1 VESYRFLYDI
11 ALILLST
18 KIFGLLTRKLQMPQ
32 VVGALIAGIIFG
44 PALFNIL
51 HLPGFLEP
59 FFLKPTD
66 FLSHL
71 SEIGVIVIMFSA
83 GMTTDIHEL
92 KNAGKSGFLVAL
104 IGVLVPLGLGALLG
118 FLFSPDEA
126 GPNLI
131 LQHIFIGTI
140 LTATSVSITVETLK
154 EIGKLNSKVGNTILA
169 AALIDDV
176 MGLVVLTIVTSLAG
190 ADVNIWMVL
199 LKIVLFFV
207 FVAVMAFLGIKGFT
221 WYENRYNKNL
231 HRFPLL
237 AFVLCLGMAFVAER
251 IFGVADIIGAFSAG
265 VIIANTPKGAYI
277 DSKFQPLSYL
287 LLTPIFFANIGL
299 KVAIPEMSWQIV
311 VFAILL
317 VVVAI
322 GSKLIG
328 CGLGAKACGFN
339 WKESVQVGLGMACRG
354 EVALIVANKG
364 AAMGLMPDAYFGPVI
379 IMVVCCAV
387 FTPIALKIAF
397 RVKPSLHA
405 IPETEPSSPLVDRYE
420 LTAKLDDMIDEDA
433 RKLFFK
439 EEQETPKTESTK
451 NKK

>member
-1 VESYRFLYDI
+1 MESYRFLFDI
-11 ALILLST
+11 ALILLTT
-18 KIFGLLTRKLQMPQ
+18 KLFGLLTRKLQMPQ
-32 VVGALIAGIIFG
+32 VVGALLAGLIFG
-44 PALFNIL
+44 PAMLNI
-51 HLPGFLEP
+51 
-59 FFLKPTD
+59 LKPTD

-71 SEIGVIVIMFSA
+71 SEIGVVLIMFSA
-83 GMTTDIHEL
+83 GMTTDINEL
-92 KNAGKSGFLVAL
+92 KNSGKSGFLVAMA
-104 IGVLVPLGLGALLG
+104 GVIAPLGIGTLLG
-118 FLFSPDEA
+118 FLFTPEGGTTSH
-126 GPNLI
+126 L
-131 LQHIFIGTI
+131 LQNIFIGTI

-176 MGLVVLTIVTSLAG
+176 LGLVVLTVVTSLAG
-190 ADVNIWMVL
+190 ADVNILLVL

-207 FVAVMAFLGIKGFT
+207 FVAIMAFLGIKGFT

-237 AFVLCLGMAFVAER
+237 AFVLCLGMAFIAER
-251 IFGVADIIGAFSAG
+251 IFGVADIIGAFAAG
-265 VIIANTPKGAYI
+265 VIIANTPRGAYI

-299 KVAIPEMSWQIV
+299 KVTIPEMTGEIIL
-311 VFAILL
+311 FAVLL
-317 VVVAI
+317 VAGAI

-328 CGLGAKACGFN
+328 CGLGAKLCGFS

-364 AAMGLMPDAYFGPVI
+364 ASMGLMPDAYFGPII

-397 RVKPSLHA
+397 RVKPSLKP

-420 LTAKLDDMIDEDA
+420 IASKLGAMTDEEA

-439 EEQETPKTESTK
+439 EEAEQRKEEG
-451 NKK
+451 KKAGKK